1 MTERYLS
8 EIQEDILRRLDSKPM
23 TIKEI
28 CDAMPED
35 DQLVSNLLLVMAGR
49 KQIMLEPGSMGKRWI
64 TGAKARAM
72 LKAEGGD
79 GDAERVHA

>member
-49 KQIMLEPGSMGKRWI
+49 KQIMLEPGSMG
-64 TGAKARAM
+64 
-72 LKAEGGD
+72 
-79 GDAERVHA
+79 

>member
-49 KQIMLEPGSMGKRWI
+49 KQIMLEPGSMGKRW
-64 TGAKARAM
+64 TTKARAM
-72 LKAEGGD
+72 KQEAAD
-79 GDAERVHA
+79 DAE